1 MAIITISRGSY
12 SRGKKVAEALAAKL
26 DYKCVSRD
34 ILLETCA
41 EFSIPE
47 IHMVK
52 ALHDAP
58 SILDR
63 FNNGKERYISCFRA
77 AFLNHMLSD
86 NIVYHGLAGHFF
98 LQDCRHTCKVRIIA
112 NLEDRIKEEMKRE
125 NCSAEEARYQLK
137 KDDEERR
144 KWSQHLYGKDTLN
157 SSLYDLIFHIDT
169 LTVEDVVDILEN
181 VVRSGK
187 FDATPE
193 STAALRDSA
202 LLANIHAQIV
212 KISPRATLEM
222 EDNIVTLGN
231 LEGSLKN
238 DKNFRQRTAQRLMED
253 FGLKDVIFTT
263 PVSARKDHVNTF
275 YNLDY

>member
-1 MAIITISRGSY
+1 
-12 SRGKKVAEALAAKL
+12 
-26 DYKCVSRD
+26 
-34 ILLETCA
+34 
-41 EFSIPE
+41 
-47 IHMVK
+47 
-52 ALHDAP
+52 
-58 SILDR
+58 
-63 FNNGKERYISCFRA
+63 
-77 AFLNHMLSD
+77 
-86 NIVYHGLAGHFF
+86 
-98 LQDCRHTCKVRIIA
+98 
-112 NLEDRIKEEMKRE
+112 MKRE